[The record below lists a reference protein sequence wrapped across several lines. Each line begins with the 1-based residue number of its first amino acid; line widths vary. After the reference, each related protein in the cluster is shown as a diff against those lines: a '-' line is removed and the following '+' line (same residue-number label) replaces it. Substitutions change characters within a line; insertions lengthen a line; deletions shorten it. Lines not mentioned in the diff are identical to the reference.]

1 MGLPYAA
8 LWGAL
13 AAVLRFIPYLG
24 PALAFSLPVI
34 FSFAHDTGW
43 MRPLMV
49 LGVYGLAEIVAN
61 SLEPIVYGRTIG
73 VSSLGLL
80 ISAMFWTW
88 LWGGLGL
95 FLATPLTVCLV
106 VAGKHI
112 PSLSFLHTLLG
123 EGIQVD
129 DDLRFYQRLQNRDLD
144 GAIALLEQA
153 MERKSFG
160 NVCDQIIIPTLSRT
174 DQDRAAGV
182 LELSD
187 VVFHWRVIQEWLDAL
202 TENKDLN
209 LGSITETEQK
219 QATEPTAEEFQVVAI
234 ATDGVADV
242 LVLRMVALLLKG
254 SRINFKII
262 EALGPPL
269 VISQKVADHKPQAV
283 LLSHVPPIGLTRAR
297 YLLKRLHVSMPGTTL
312 VVGHWDRLANLNDLQ
327 DQLQSVSVYHVI
339 QTVSEAPTRLQAL
352 APSEAG
358 GNHQQELTPYGT
370 AASGMKPAPV

>member
-1 MGLPYAA
+1 
-8 LWGAL
+8 
-13 AAVLRFIPYLG
+13 
-24 PALAFSLPVI
+24 
-34 FSFAHDTGW
+34 
-43 MRPLMV
+43 MV
-49 LGVYGLAEIVAN
+49 LGVYGMAEVVAN

-80 ISAMFWTW
+80 VSAMFWTW

-129 DDLRFYQRLQNRDLD
+129 DDLRFYQRLQSRDLD
-144 GAIALLEQA
+144 GAIAVLDQA

-160 NVCDQIIIPTLSRT
+160 NVCDQIVIPALSRT

-187 VVFHWRVIQEWLDAL
+187 VVFHWRVIQEWLDDL
-202 TENKDLN
+202 TENSTLTHKPTAEL
-209 LGSITETEQK
+209 EEQDS
-219 QATEPTAEEFQVVAI
+219 AAEEFQVVAL

-254 SRINFKII
+254 SRINLKII
-262 EALGPPL
+262 EVLGPPL
-269 VISQKVADHKPQAV
+269 VISQKVAEHEPHAV
-283 LLSHVPPIGLTRAR
+283 LLSHVPPLGMTRSR
-297 YLLKRLHVSMPGTTL
+297 YLLKRLHAALPGTTL
-312 VVGHWDRLANLNDLQ
+312 VVGHWDRTANLNELLE
-327 DQLQSVSVYHVI
+327 QLQSVSVYHVV
-339 QTVSEAPTRLQAL
+339 QTVSEAPTRLLAL
-352 APSEAG
+352 APSDHR
-358 GNHQQELTPYGT
+358 NNKQQELTPRT
-370 AASGMKPAPV
+370 QTSGMKPATV